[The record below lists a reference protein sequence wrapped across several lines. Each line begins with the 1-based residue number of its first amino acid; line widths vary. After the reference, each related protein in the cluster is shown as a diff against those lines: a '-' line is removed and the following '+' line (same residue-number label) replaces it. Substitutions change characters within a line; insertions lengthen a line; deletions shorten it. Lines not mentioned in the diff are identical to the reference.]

1 MKKIL
6 LFASA
11 LAGLFL
17 AASCQQENLE
27 PVRSNTVTITVE
39 APGALNTKAIAD
51 GTNVNEVHYAVYKT
65 NSNEEHA
72 IEVADSEPLAQGCVE
87 MANKRAT
94 INFDLLQDQN
104 FTVIFWAQ
112 VKGAGHYTLN
122 DLRTIEVNSTVLGN
136 DETRAAFYAKY
147 AFDTYEHKNHTVT
160 LKRPFA
166 QLNLL
171 TTTESLT
178 PVQPGQT
185 NGYEI
190 SVEESEVV
198 VLGLSKTFNTV
209 TGLAPAGD
217 DEFTFT
223 TNATPAKQGQKTLTV
238 NGKAYHYVSM
248 NYFFVPQDEKLVD
261 IKYALTTDKGNI
273 KHEIV
278 AVPVKENYRTNVI
291 GNLLT
296 KETKFEIIVDAEFD
310 GDETVEIIAP
320 STDLAAIIAAAEE
333 GSTIVISGQYG
344 KFPAVNKPLTIIC
357 EEGTTFTGNSK
368 LNLNPEAVVIGATFS
383 NPSGNAVDQT
393 ITGTFKNCTFTGS
406 NAVRNGYTGTT
417 CYFED
422 CVFSGAVYGCHFDG
436 KADNELY
443 FKNCT
448 FSGFNAFAAAIPL
461 TTFDGCTFVSNGKS
475 GYNGANLWGS
485 TKMINTEFTFDGSV
499 GQEWIDFIGTDKNY
513 EFTGCTINGGSIFDT
528 KKVWSRNNGT
538 KVTID
543 GIEYTYV
550 TNGKYYLANGTAV
563 VTNAAAFNK
572 AAEKETSILLAVDID
587 GDVAVA
593 QKADVNVTVDGNG
606 KKLNGVLVVDG
617 KSATYTTAGLTLKN
631 LTFAANAISA
641 DACVRLGDGTNA
653 TRYTCNVTVEN
664 CTFDVPGAVAVKSYT
679 GGDKNLTI
687 KGCTVTSK
695 AHSLLQAKGIDGILV
710 ENCTVNSKNGMNFN
724 NSTNVVVNN
733 CTTDVR
739 GYSVR
744 FGEGASAS
752 GAAEVYAISNS
763 TLKSACDDGDAVIIL
778 RGTADK
784 ATLTITNTTLE
795 GTTKI
800 TNNAVDAKVIID
812 GKELLYN
819 QSELNGALADNK
831 NVTLSDGN
839 YTLPTVNNGSATI
852 SGTKDVVITI
862 AKPNCSGSDLTLNG
876 VTVKGSGY
884 ATGVQHVNTVTYND
898 VTVIG
903 EMCLY
908 GEKVVFNNAT
918 FELNNQYIWTY
929 GAKEVE
935 FNNCTFNTNGKAILV
950 YNEGAGATKVKVSGC
965 TFNATAGAKAGAI
978 ANQNCAAIEIDN
990 FQSAGTGVA
999 HNVTTSNNTY
1009 NNNFSGEWRIK
1020 NFVAGNA
1027 ITVNGV
1033 AYESIAIDGKLMTID
1048 SNKNVTVQ

>member
-1 MKKIL
+1 MKKL
-6 LFASA
+6 VYLSA
-11 LAGLFL
+11 LASIFF

-27 PVRSNTVTITVE
+27 PVAADNTVTITVE

-51 GTNVNEVHYAVYKT
+51 GLNVDEVHYAVYKT
-65 NSNEEHA
+65 YSNEEHA
-72 IEVADSEPLAQGCVE
+72 IEVENSKPLAQGCVA
-87 MANKRAT
+87 MSNGRAT

-112 VKGAGHYTLN
+112 VQNAGHYILG
-122 DLRTIEVNSTVLGN
+122 DLRNITVKSEVLGN

-147 AFDTYEHKNHTVT
+147 PFDTYEHKNHTVT

-171 TTTESLT
+171 TTPESLT

-185 NGYEI
+185 EGYEI

-209 TGLAPAGD
+209 TGLAAAGD

-223 TNATPAKQGQKTLTV
+223 MNATPAKQSQQTLTV
-238 NGKAYHYVSM
+238 NGNDYHYVSM

-261 IKYALTTDKGNI
+261 IKYELVTDKGNI

-333 GSTIVISGQYG
+333 GSTIVVSGQYG

-383 NPSGNAVDQT
+383 NPKGTAVDQT
-393 ITGTFKNCTFTGS
+393 INGTFKDCVFEGA
-406 NAVRNGYTGTT
+406 NALRWCNAGETVV
-417 CYFED
+417 FEN
-422 CVFSGAVYGCHFDG
+422 CVFSGSTYGVHFDDG
-436 KADNELY
+436 ANDVL

-448 FSGFNAFAAAIPL
+448 FSGFNAFGAAITL
-461 TTFDGCTFVSNGKS
+461 VTFDGCTFVSNGKS

-485 TKMINTEFTFDGSV
+485 TKMINTEFTFDDSV
-499 GQEWIDFIGTDKNY
+499 ANEWIDFIGTDKTY

-528 KKVWSRNNGT
+528 EKVFSRNNGT

-543 GIEYTYV
+543 GVEYTYV
-550 TNGKYYLANGTAV
+550 GDGDYYLTNGTAV

-687 KGCTVTSK
+687 KGCTVTSN

-752 GAAEVYAISNS
+752 GAAEVYAINNS
-763 TLKSACDDGDAVIIL
+763 TLKSACEDGDAVIIL

-784 ATLTITNTTLE
+784 STLTITNTTLE
-795 GTTKI
+795 GTIKI
-800 TNNAVDAKVIID
+800 TNNAVDAKVIVDGGEYVAYGVSKAEDGAYNVYNADGMLWLANEVNVNKNSFSGKTVKLTANIDLAGIDWKPIGQTGSTQFKGTFDGQNHTISNLTINTTDKGGSYASGLFGWILAATVKNVNID
-812 GKELLYN
+812 GAE
-819 QSELNGALADNK
+819 
-831 NVTLSDGN
+831 
-839 YTLPTVNNGSATI
+839 I
-852 SGTKDVVITI
+852 
-862 AKPNCSGSDLTLNG
+862 
-876 VTVKGSGY
+876 Y
-884 ATGVQHVNTVTYND
+884 AQHYV
-898 VTVIG
+898 
-903 EMCLY
+903 
-908 GEKVVFNNAT
+908 
-918 FELNNQYIWTY
+918 
-929 GAKEVE
+929 
-935 FNNCTFNTNGKAILV
+935 
-950 YNEGAGATKVKVSGC
+950 
-965 TFNATAGAKAGAI
+965 GAI
-978 ANQNCAAIEIDN
+978 AGYLEWDGCTVENCHVSNATIVAQHNAASCGN
-990 FQSAGTGVA
+990 KVGGV
-999 HNVTTSNNTY
+999 VG
-1009 NNNFSGEWRIK
+1009 F
-1020 NFVAGNA
+1020 AGNA
-1027 ITVNGV
+1027 NTFVKNCSVANSTILADRDGGQVVGAAKAVNV
-1033 AYESIAIDGKLMTID
+1033 ENCSAS
-1048 SNKNVTVQ
+1048 NVTVSAADGCTDEDAGKNIRNEVIGRVL